1 MRRLVTAGLW
11 VLGLAAGVASSALA
25 QEGWGDVDWQQA
37 TAAAVQGRIDR
48 GAHRPDRPLGPYT
61 LAPGGVRR
69 EPGTGGRVAG
79 PGGGGQCAEREGRDA
94 LARGGGSEQQSGGR
108 RPAGGPG
115 GRSHRAGSV
124 RQDAL
129 GRMEPRLD
137 EAPSVYFQRQFW
149 ATFEDDR
156 AGILT
161 REMLGVD
168 RLMWGADYP
177 HTEGTFPRSQEQI
190 ARDFAGIPED
200 EVYQMVVGNA
210 AKLYGLEV
218 LS

>member
-1 MRRLVTAGLW
+1 MWTGNRRRRRPSKGGSTAALTARIGH
-11 VLGLAAGVASSALA
+11 LGRTPLHQAAFDANPALAAVLL
-25 QEGWGDVDWQQA
+25 
-37 TAAAVQGRIDR
+37 DR
-48 GAHRPDRPLGPYT
+48 GAAVNARNEKGETPLHE
-61 LAPGGVRR
+61 A
-69 EPGTGGRVAG
+69 AG
-79 PGGGGQCAEREGRDA
+79 QNNN
-94 LARGGGSEQQSGGR
+94 LGGR